1 MKLSEIKIDV
11 NRTLGT
17 RFWLVE
23 VSPAYE
29 YKDGVKTDNLVGYRY
44 TVTLPEKNFEKIGV
58 KVPGASVVTE
68 IKGYVEVKFRGLE
81 VTPYQ
86 SGRDIALSAKAESIE
101 ILDKKG

>member
-11 NRTLGT
+11 NKTLGS

-23 VSPAYE
+23 VAPAYE
-29 YKDGVKTDNLVGYRY
+29 YKDGVRTDNLVGYRY

-58 KVPGASVVTE
+58 KVPGTPIVTE
-68 IKGYVEVKFRGLE
+68 VTGYMEVKFRGLE
-81 VTPYQ
+81 VTAYQ

-101 ILDKKG
+101 ILERP